1 MSHSDS
7 VYSTRVSFLH
17 RRKLQS
23 PVLTPKSK
31 FLQKLILLHTIHMLS
46 IRSCVAAH
54 LILVLTDYY
63 FSYFQL
69 KLLLF
74 FFSVFQY
81 IFVIQVQYKTR

>member
-1 MSHSDS
+1 M
-7 VYSTRVSFLH
+7 
-17 RRKLQS
+17 
-23 PVLTPKSK
+23 
-31 FLQKLILLHTIHMLS
+31 
-46 IRSCVAAH
+46 AAH